1 MEAEYDNKNKYFT
14 RMTLTKSHE
23 KQIIET
29 LNIFIIFEYFFGIF
43 RFERVNEELREPNW
57 KKKVLSFCIT
67 STCAISFVAY
77 SVITLNIVMRA
88 TMREAIY
95 INLTCITTM
104 LLQFCSSALSSTF
117 FFNFTNIRIITTLAN
132 LDVMLQI
139 EDYKNFYK
147 KCLFTT
153 YKYVTVVFITQVTL
167 SIIDGFTMYLGWAV
181 PAAFLDFS
189 QRLTILTFC
198 KYVDLLRRR
207 LKIINNYLKA
217 FTDECEKET
226 ITVFTLRSRTNKT
239 TQAINFIGHASDNNT
254 KIRDLSR
261 MYGMIGQACSMVNK
275 IFNFLILTILFN
287 SFIFIITIMW
297 ISLVMYRNSSDNLG
311 LYINVVLSFFC
322 WISYLLFITI
332 TCQRLVSLRNK
343 TKILLNKIVMNYDL
357 PTTMRDQAKAFMQLV
372 EAFPLRIHVYDMFSI
387 DISLM
392 LKFISVAT
400 TYLIVVIQIFNFF

>member
-1 MEAEYDNKNKYFT
+1 
-14 RMTLTKSHE
+14 
-23 KQIIET
+23 
-29 LNIFIIFEYFFGIF
+29 
-43 RFERVNEELREPNW
+43 
-57 KKKVLSFCIT
+57 
-67 STCAISFVAY
+67 
-77 SVITLNIVMRA
+77 
-88 TMREAIY
+88 
-95 INLTCITTM
+95 
-104 LLQFCSSALSSTF
+104 
-117 FFNFTNIRIITTLAN
+117 
-132 LDVMLQI
+132 
-139 EDYKNFYK
+139 
-147 KCLFTT
+147 
-153 YKYVTVVFITQVTL
+153 
-167 SIIDGFTMYLGWAV
+167 MYLGWAV

-217 FTDECEKET
+217 FTDECDGDT
-226 ITVFTLRSRTNKT
+226 VTVFTLRSRTNKT
-239 TQAINFIGHASDNNT
+239 TQTINFIGHASDNNT
-254 KIRDLSR
+254 KIRDLAR

-275 IFNFLILTILFN
+275 IFNFQILTVLFN

-322 WISYLLFITI
+322 WICYLLFITI
-332 TCQRLVSLRNK
+332 TCQRLVSLRNN

-372 EAFPLRIHVYDMFSI
+372 EAYPLRIHVYDMFSI